1 MRPRLG
7 AAGLIGVAGGDLSM
21 AERAADPV
29 VAMVSVVLPVVLPAG
44 IMGGL
49 KEQDAPAGRFEQ
61 AKVTAAASGPP
72 FVPRLKLKTADWPGA
87 MVTLVGPERTGAKS
101 TPMPLRLNECGLPW
115 ALSAM
120 LTVAFREPAAV
131 GLKRTEME
139 QLLPGA
145 SVAGAVGQAL
155 VTLKSA
161 LSGPMTEM
169 LLMVNGLLPELVSAI
184 EEAALL
190 VPIF

>member
-1 MRPRLG
+1 MG

-29 VAMVSVVLPVVLPAG
+29 VAMVSVVLPVALPAG

-139 QLLPGA
+139 QLLPAA

-161 LSGPMTEM
+161 LLAPMTEM
-169 LLMVNGLLPELVSAI
+169 LLMVNGLLPELASVI
-184 EEAALL
+184 EVAALL
-190 VPIF
+190 EPTF

>member
-1 MRPRLG
+1 M
-7 AAGLIGVAGGDLSM
+7 SM
-21 AERAADPV
+21 AERAAGPAV
-29 VAMVSVVLPVVLPAG
+29 LIVSVVLPAALPAG

-49 KEQDAPAGRFEQ
+49 KEQEAPAGRFEQ

-72 FVPRLKLKTADWPGA
+72 LVPRLMLKTADWPGA
-87 MVTLVGPERTGAKS
+87 IVTLVEPERTGAKS
-101 TPMPLRLNECGLPW
+101 TPMPLRLNECGLPG

-120 LTVAFREPAAV
+120 LTVAFRRPAAE

-139 QLLPGA
+139 QLLPAA

-161 LSGPMTEM
+161 LLAPMTEM
-169 LLMVNGLLPELVSAI
+169 LLMVNELLPEFDSVT

-190 VPIF
+190 DPTF